1 MVPKSTQKQIQ
12 FLCLVVIEQEW
23 GYNLIKKAGLFD
35 KNYRFFFF
43 YIFLILYTCK
53 RAQGQLQ
60 RSSPVAIQFI
70 LPEAEIILTLIL
82 LLITFLKKCCN
93 LFSYNNYKL
102 STDIEYF
109 FVPSWTEK
117 CTLVILGHTRSN
129 KMGPQLPPI
138 YIGSGPQVT
147 SNEEDSSNFYHEWKI
162 LWGSNVLLI
171 GSGGKHQFW
180 LHITHGRP
188 MPDKKIEDG
197 AKIAACDHLY
207 YCKYALC

>member
-1 MVPKSTQKQIQ
+1 M
-12 FLCLVVIEQEW
+12 
-23 GYNLIKKAGLFD
+23 A
-35 KNYRFFFF
+35 KNTDFFF
-43 YIFLILYTCK
+43 IFLILYTCK

-117 CTLVILGHTRSN
+117 CTLVIWGHTRSN

-138 YIGSGPQVT
+138 YIGSGHRSLLMKRILQIFTKNEKFCGAPIYYLLGVEENINFGFT
-147 SNEEDSSNFYHEWKI
+147 SHMADA
-162 LWGSNVLLI
+162 
-171 GSGGKHQFW
+171 
-180 LHITHGRP
+180 R
-188 MPDKKIEDG
+188 
-197 AKIAACDHLY
+197 
-207 YCKYALC
+207 